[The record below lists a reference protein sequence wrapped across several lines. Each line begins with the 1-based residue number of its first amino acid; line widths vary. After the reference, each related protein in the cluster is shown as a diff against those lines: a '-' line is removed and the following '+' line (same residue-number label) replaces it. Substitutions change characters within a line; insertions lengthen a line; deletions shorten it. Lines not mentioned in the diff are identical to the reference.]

1 MTATGG
7 APGAS
12 SPAVKPTR
20 SGALLVALLAVVAY
34 VPLLLTRTG
43 EVAADTKQY
52 LYLDPG
58 RLLERAPFM
67 WDPNVALGTVTHQN
81 IGYLFPA
88 GPFYW
93 LFDALGSPDW
103 VAQRLWLGSILF
115 LAGLGVLY
123 LLRTLAVRGPGVAVA
138 AVLYMLSPYSIQY
151 ASRLSIL
158 LVAWAALPWM
168 IALTARALRD
178 GGWRYPAA
186 LAIVIQLAGSVNATA
201 LLFAL
206 VGPTLWVVHAIW
218 VAREVSVREAARAAW
233 RIVVLTLLTSLWWIV
248 GLSVQA
254 GYGLNVL
261 RYTET
266 VEAVATAGLAGEVV
280 RGLGYWFFYGGDKL
294 GPWIEAASDY
304 TQRRWLL
311 AIGYGI
317 PILALV
323 AAAFV
328 RWRHRVFFV
337 ALIVVGVA
345 IAVGTHPY
353 DDPSPFGSV
362 VKAFGEGSTVGLA
375 LRSVGRAIPLIAL
388 GVAVLLGVGANLLV
402 ERWTSRGMR
411 RVAVAVCAGL
421 CVLAAANLPA
431 LWTGSFYGEN
441 LVRPEEVPQY
451 WEDAIA
457 ALDQRPHETRILELP
472 GADFSNYR
480 WGSTVEPITPGLTDR
495 PYVARELIPYGSA
508 ASADLL
514 AALDRR
520 LQLGILEP
528 DGVAPI
534 VRLLS
539 AGDVVLREDLEVER
553 FDLVRPRETMIVFA
567 EPGEGLGDPASYG
580 PPAAEP
586 LSGDRPIVDAR
597 ALGLPAGTP
606 VPASV
611 VVVPVRDT
619 RPIVRAEAGAP
630 VLLVSAD
637 ADGLVDLAQA
647 GLINDSVPIRYSASL
662 SGDALERAI
671 ADDAFLVVTDTNRK
685 RARRWDNVHDN
696 VGYTERLGEEP
707 LETDTFDNP
716 LDLFPDAPDDA
727 YTVME
732 QRGVHVS
739 ASGYGMQARYVP
751 SDRPARAFDDDPAT
765 AWRVGA
771 FGQTIGQRIRADLE
785 QPITTDRVDL
795 VQPQRGPRDR
805 SITRVTLRFAD
816 ESGEPVG
823 DEVSADLG
831 PASLT
836 ADGQTIRFP
845 ERAFSRFEL
854 VIDDD
859 TVGEQP
865 AYPHESSVGFAE
877 IRLRDDA
884 PGAQDVTVDEV
895 VRMPTDL
902 VGAPAAASLE
912 RPLAYEMTRLRTV
925 LGPPNI
931 AEEEPNLVRSF
942 LVPAAREFGVL
953 GTARISATAPDD
965 VVDRALGLPDAGQGG
980 VTATSSSRLPTSF
993 ASRASSAIDGD
1004 HATAWTPDVGD
1015 PTGSWIEVAT
1025 AAPVTFDRLDLAVV
1039 ADGRHSVPTRV
1050 TISAGGET
1058 RTVDVPAVTDE
1069 EPEGSTT
1076 VVPLTFDA
1084 LTGDD
1089 VRVTVDAVRP
1099 VTATEYYS
1107 SLAQV
1112 LPFGIA
1118 ELGIPGVTRAP
1129 VPATVPDACRSDL
1142 LTIDGDPIAVRAV
1155 GDGATAASGGALT
1168 IEACDREA
1176 SIALGKGTH
1185 ELRSAP
1191 GATTGIDVDGM
1202 VLGSAPGGGSVVLD
1216 RQAAVA
1222 LEQPT
1227 TPAPELAVT
1236 DDDTTTIRATVRGAE
1251 APFWLVLGE
1260 SFNEGWRAEVD
1271 GRDLGEPQLIDGMA
1285 NGWKVDPGDAEVLDV
1300 TITWTPQSRV
1310 WIAIAISGL
1319 AMLACA
1325 ALALFARRRSSG
1337 RAAYAPPTA
1346 RSPFETD
1353 GGRPTRRAMIT
1364 TIVAA
1369 TLAAGLLATPWVG
1382 VAVGA
1387 ATFVALLRPRGRALL
1402 SIGAPIA
1409 LVAAGAFVTIQQ
1421 ARHGYPPVFE
1431 WPTYF
1436 DDVHVIGWLAV
1447 LLLGADALCDVV
1459 RSRREVYDA

>member
-1 MTATGG
+1 MTTAD
-7 APGAS
+7 GAS
-12 SPAVKPTR
+12 SPSSRAAKSTR

-58 RLLERAPFM
+58 RLLERALSM

-138 AVLYMLSPYSIQY
+138 AVVYMLSPYSIQY

-206 VGPTLWVVHAIW
+206 VGPTLWVVHAVW

-233 RIVVLTLLTSLWWIV
+233 RIVLLTVLTSLWWIV

-266 VEAVATAGLAGEVV
+266 VEAVATAGLAGEVI

-304 TQRRWLL
+304 TSRRWVL
-311 AIGYGI
+311 ALGYGI

-328 RWRHRVFFV
+328 RWRHRVYFV

-388 GVAVLLGVGANLLV
+388 GIAVLLGVGANLLV
-402 ERWTSRGMR
+402 ERWSGRGMR
-411 RVAVAVCAGL
+411 RVALAVCAGL

-431 LWTGSFYGEN
+431 LWTGKFYGQN

-451 WEDAIA
+451 WKDAIA
-457 ALDQRPHETRILELP
+457 ALDRQPHDTRILELP

-495 PYVARELIPYGSA
+495 PYVAHELIPYGSA
-508 ASADLL
+508 PSADLL

-553 FDLVRPRETMIVFA
+553 FDLVRPRETMVVFA
-567 EPGEGLGDPASYG
+567 EPGEGLGDPTSYG
-580 PPAAEP
+580 PPSADP
-586 LSGDRPIVDAR
+586 PIVDAR

-611 VVVPVRDT
+611 MVVPVRDT

-647 GLINDSVPIRYSASL
+647 GLISDSVPIRYSASL
-662 SGDALERAI
+662 SGEALERAV

-696 VGYTERLGEEP
+696 VGYTERAGEEP

-732 QRGVHVS
+732 QRGVRVS

-751 SDRPARAFDDDPAT
+751 SDRPARAFDGDLAT

-771 FGQTIGQRIRADLE
+771 FGKTIGQRIRADLE

-795 VQPQRGPRDR
+795 VQPQSGPRDR
-805 SITRVTLRFAD
+805 SITRVTLRFSD
-816 ESGEPVG
+816 TSGEPVG
-823 DEVSADLG
+823 GEVSADLG
-831 PASLT
+831 PASRT
-836 ADGQTIRFP
+836 SDGQTIRFP
-845 ERAFSRFEL
+845 ERTFSRFEV

-859 TVGEQP
+859 TVGELP

-912 RPLAYEMTRLRTV
+912 RPLAYEMTRLRTA

-931 AEEEPNLVRSF
+931 AEEESNLVRSF
-942 LVPAAREFGVL
+942 LVPAPREFGLL

-965 VVDRALGLPDAGQGG
+965 VVDRALGLPDADQGG
-980 VTATSSSRLPTSF
+980 IIATSSSRLPTTLT
-993 ASRASSAIDGD
+993 ARASSALDGD
-1004 HATAWTPDVGD
+1004 RATAWTTDVGD

-1050 TISAGGET
+1050 TISAGGEA
-1058 RTVDVPAVTDE
+1058 RTVDVPPVADGAQ
-1069 EPEGSTT
+1069 EGATT
-1076 VVPLTFDA
+1076 VVPLTFA
-1084 LTGDD
+1084 PLTGDD

-1112 LPFGIA
+1112 LPLGIA
-1118 ELGIPGVTRAP
+1118 ELGLPGVTRAP
-1129 VPATVPDACRSDL
+1129 VPATVPDSCRSDL
-1142 LTIDGDPIAVRAV
+1142 LTIDGDPIAVRVV
-1155 GDGATAASGGALT
+1155 GDGAAAAAGSALT
-1168 IEACDREA
+1168 IEACDGDA
-1176 SIALGKGTH
+1176 SVALGKGTH
-1185 ELRSAP
+1185 ELRSTP

-1202 VLGSAPGGGSVVLD
+1202 VLGSAPGGGPVVLD
-1216 RQAAVA
+1216 RQAAAA
-1222 LEQPT
+1222 LQQPT
-1227 TPAPELAVT
+1227 TPAPTLEVT
-1236 DDDTTTIRATVRGAE
+1236 DDDTTTIRAEVRGAN

-1260 SFNEGWRAEVD
+1260 SFNEGWHAEVD

-1285 NGWKVDPGDAEVLDV
+1285 NGWKVDPGGADVLEV

-1310 WIAIAISGL
+1310 WIAIAISGI
-1319 AMLACA
+1319 AMLVCA
-1325 ALALFARRRSSG
+1325 ALALFVRRRSV
-1337 RAAYAPPTA
+1337 RAGEHVAPPTE
-1346 RSPFETD
+1346 RSPFESD
-1353 GGRPTRRAMIT
+1353 GGPPSRRA
-1364 TIVAA
+1364 TIASTVGA
-1369 TLAAGLLATPWVG
+1369 TLAAGLLAAPWAGLV
-1382 VAVGA
+1382 VGA
-1387 ATFVALLRPRGRALL
+1387 ATFVALRRPRWRALL
-1402 SIGAPIA
+1402 SLGAPAA
-1409 LVAAGAFVTIQQ
+1409 LIAAGAFVTIQQ

-1447 LLLGADALCDVV
+1447 LLLGADAVCDVA
-1459 RSRREVYDA
+1459 RGRRQPLDD